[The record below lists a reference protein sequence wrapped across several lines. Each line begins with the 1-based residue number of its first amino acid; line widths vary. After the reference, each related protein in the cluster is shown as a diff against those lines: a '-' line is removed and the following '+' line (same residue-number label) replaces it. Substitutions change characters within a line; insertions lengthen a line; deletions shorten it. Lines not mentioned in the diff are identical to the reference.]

1 MLYYLYKKVERLWKK
16 YDGKREKSEATFNER
31 DENDLI
37 FGTFTVTG
45 YFFINI
51 ILLIGILAKDDSKII
66 VIKF

>member
-1 MLYYLYKKVERLWKK
+1 MLYDLHEKVERLWKQ
-16 YDGKREKSEATFNER
+16 DIDKRERNEASFNER

-51 ILLIGILAKDDSKII
+51 VLLIGILTKDDSKII
-66 VIKF
+66 VI

>member
-1 MLYYLYKKVERLWKK
+1 MLYDHHEKVGKLVKQ
-16 YDGKREKSEATFNER
+16 YIDKRERNEATFNER

-51 ILLIGILAKDDSKII
+51 ILLIGILAKDDLKII
-66 VIKF
+66 VR